1 MHRRELNMRLAV
13 LADIHGNDTAFK
25 ECVDYA
31 LSKDITTF
39 MVLGDYGGELPH
51 FRETMDYLYDLRKR
65 YTCYCIRG
73 NREEYMLNYRKAGE
87 TGWKK
92 GNSASG
98 CLLYGYERLRG
109 QDLDFFEGLPIS
121 QTLSFPDLPPLT
133 ICHGSPRRAGEK
145 MEPGKETTREVMENE
160 SSPYILFGHTHIQG
174 EICHGNKRAWNP
186 GSVGVPLHS
195 GGQAQFMLLH
205 GTDGSWKREF
215 ISLAYDVD
223 EAIRQIGASGLDV
236 YAPYWC
242 EVSRYMLRG
251 VEIDHADVLD
261 RAMELCRQREGQCIW
276 PEIPEDCW
284 AQALEELLPKDV

>member
-1 MHRRELNMRLAV
+1 
-13 LADIHGNDTAFK
+13 
-25 ECVDYA
+25 
-31 LSKDITTF
+31 
-39 MVLGDYGGELPH
+39 
-51 FRETMDYLYDLRKR
+51 
-65 YTCYCIRG
+65 
-73 NREEYMLNYRKAGE
+73 
-87 TGWKK
+87 
-92 GNSASG
+92 
-98 CLLYGYERLRG
+98 
-109 QDLDFFEGLPIS
+109 
-121 QTLSFPDLPPLT
+121 
-133 ICHGSPRRAGEK
+133 

-242 EVSRYMLRG
+242 EVTRYMLRG